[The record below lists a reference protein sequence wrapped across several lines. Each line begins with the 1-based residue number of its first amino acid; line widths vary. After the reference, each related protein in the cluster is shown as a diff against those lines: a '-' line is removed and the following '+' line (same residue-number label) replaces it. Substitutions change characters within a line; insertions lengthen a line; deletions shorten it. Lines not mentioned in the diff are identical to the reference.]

1 MTTQTNARRTR
12 RNRLVPTALPRACR
26 RSRLS
31 SWGICSSSEEFRQCR
46 AQAQCPGGDRRS
58 RCGHWASIRWMRR
71 SASDLL
77 RHAGLAAQPA
87 RWSYAGAE
95 FKEARDSVVK
105 LRPVLRTPQPCLAQG
120 ARLRVEVDATPAIR
134 SGRMKVEVQTPS
146 SLMCLA
152 VADRSAGSSTRSNGP
167 CSIRTRRAI
176 YSSTT
181 SPSWAPLTS

>member
-1 MTTQTNARRTR
+1 M
-12 RNRLVPTALPRACR
+12 
-26 RSRLS
+26 
-31 SWGICSSSEEFRQCR
+31 
-46 AQAQCPGGDRRS
+46 
-58 RCGHWASIRWMRR
+58 
-71 SASDLL
+71 
-77 RHAGLAAQPA
+77 
-87 RWSYAGAE
+87 
-95 FKEARDSVVK
+95 VK
-105 LRPVLRTPQPCLAQG
+105 LRPVLPEHLSPA
-120 ARLRVEVDATPAIR
+120 LRKEPGFESRSMQAGRFAW